1 MTKVK
6 PLTENQ
12 RRDLDFQ
19 EQLVGKMK
27 SHRITYTKLADAL
40 GCSVN
45 SLYRRR
51 DNPETLTL
59 REIRI
64 LRETFPDLII
74 Q

>member
-1 MTKVK
+1 MPKVK

-12 RRDLDFQ
+12 RRDRDFQ

-27 SHRITYTKLADAL
+27 SHRITYAKLADAL

-64 LRETFPDLII
+64 LTQIFPDLQI